1 MKLYFANT
9 SPYARKARMTV
20 IEKAL
25 EDRVEA
31 IFQNP
36 FDDSPELKTANPLGK
51 VPALVT
57 DTGEAIF
64 DSRVICAYLDTL
76 VGRPRLYPTGDAL
89 WSARVGETMADGILD
104 AAFATVMERRRPEA
118 QQSSDWIGRWRASLD
133 RTFTAIEAE
142 LAKGGSRFD
151 GDLTIAHIAL
161 GAALGYLDFRL
172 PDIDWR
178 TGNDHLAAWYH
189 TFSTRDAMQR
199 TAPPAT

>member
-57 DTGEAIF
+57 DTEA
-64 DSRVICAYLDTL
+64 S
-76 VGRPRLYPTGDAL
+76 
-89 WSARVGETMADGILD
+89 
-104 AAFATVMERRRPEA
+104 
-118 QQSSDWIGRWRASLD
+118 
-133 RTFTAIEAE
+133 
-142 LAKGGSRFD
+142 
-151 GDLTIAHIAL
+151 
-161 GAALGYLDFRL
+161 
-172 PDIDWR
+172 
-178 TGNDHLAAWYH
+178 
-189 TFSTRDAMQR
+189 
-199 TAPPAT
+199 